1 MGSAPRFPI
10 SALTLVEKHI
20 PYTVYSI
27 PNFPQKQNPNL
38 RKTAPNK
45 PRFHLPHI
53 LRILRSGNFCVVTP
67 LALPKNKLHEN
78 KLRFVTAPPSV
89 SAQALCFSVLD
100 AVFGMTLE
108 FGKPSCRL
116 GAMWGGLCRLLDVGI
131 IRV

>member
-1 MGSAPRFPI
+1 
-10 SALTLVEKHI
+10 VEKHI

-38 RKTAPNK
+38 GKTTTNK
-45 PRFHLPHI
+45 PRFYLPHI
-53 LRILRSGNFCVVTP
+53 LRIWASGIFCVV
-67 LALPKNKLHEN
+67 AFPKTNYTKTNCDLSH
-78 KLRFVTAPPSV
+78 APPSV

-116 GAMWGGLCRLLDVGI
+116 GAMWGRCVACWL
-131 IRV
+131 

>member
-1 MGSAPRFPI
+1 MYY
-10 SALTLVEKHI
+10 TLRAHQKHF
-20 PYTVYSI
+20 VFFRNSI
-27 PNFPQKQNPNL
+27 
-38 RKTAPNK
+38 
-45 PRFHLPHI
+45 
-53 LRILRSGNFCVVTP
+53 
-67 LALPKNKLHEN
+67 
-78 KLRFVTAPPSV
+78 VTAPPSV

>member
-1 MGSAPRFPI
+1 
-10 SALTLVEKHI
+10 
-20 PYTVYSI
+20 
-27 PNFPQKQNPNL
+27 
-38 RKTAPNK
+38 
-45 PRFHLPHI
+45 
-53 LRILRSGNFCVVTP
+53 LRIWASGNFCVIHPLRTPENTIFFRTSSVTQ
-67 LALPKNKLHEN
+67 
-78 KLRFVTAPPSV
+78 APPSV